1 MMMGSLEDD
10 ITQVNTIP
18 QGIPDVVN
26 DLDIEDA
33 EVAIENMEVRKLL
46 NFQRKL
52 LHFSRIIL

>member
-1 MMMGSLEDD
+1 MGSLEDD

-52 LHFSRIIL
+52 LHFSIIIL

>member
-1 MMMGSLEDD
+1 MGSLEDD